1 MILTTLIYVE
11 KDGQYL
17 MLHRIKKQADINQGK
32 WIGVG
37 GKVEKGETVEDC
49 ARREMLEETGL
60 AAKSLRYRG
69 IVLFE
74 NSLCESEEMHLFT
87 CDDFD
92 GELRDCDEGELKWVD
107 KKEIYKLNL
116 WEGDR
121 YFLERLA
128 SDAPF
133 FRLRLVYEGD
143 TLIKSTFL

>member
-121 YFLERLA
+121 YFLEGLA